1 MSYSIRNIYFLTSKC
16 GSVNCGNFLCV
27 FIIFFVFLQCIQM
40 CGCVCVIIK
49 LT

>member
-27 FIIFFVFLQCIQM
+27 FIIFCCFFYSVYK
-40 CGCVCVIIK
+40 CVVVSA
-49 LT
+49 